1 MQFDPGDIVSLNAD
15 DRRMVVVSKLDA
27 RLLWV
32 RLEKTDRDDMYAFLL
47 EDLRLIERAV
57 PLAPPSPLVFSTVP
71 QIPLAGTDSIAA

>member
-32 RLEKTDRDDMYAFLL
+32 RLEKSDRDDMYAFLL

-57 PLAPPSPLVFSTVP
+57 PLAPPLPLVFSTVP
-71 QIPLAGTDSIAA
+71 QIPRASTDSIAA

>member
-32 RLEKTDRDDMYAFLL
+32 RLEHSDRDDMYAFLL
-47 EDLRLIERAV
+47 EDLRLIARAE
-57 PLAPPSPLVFSTVP
+57 PLAPPLVFSTVP
-71 QIPLAGTDSIAA
+71 QIARASTDSIAA